1 MKDFLLLFRG
11 GNDMTA
17 MRESPE
23 NYQQHLV
30 KWKAWME
37 ALGKQGKFLGGQP
50 LSGEA
55 RVISGSK
62 KVVTDGPYVE
72 GKEIIGGY
80 LLVRAADMK
89 EAVRLSS
96 DCPIF
101 EADGIVEVREIRELE
116 A

>member
-1 MKDFLLLFRG
+1 MKEFLLLFRG

-23 NYQQHLV
+23 SYQQHLV

-37 ALGKQGKFLGGQP
+37 ALGKQGEFIGGQP

-55 RVISGSK
+55 SVITGSDR
-62 KVVTDGPYVE
+62 VVTDGPYVE
-72 GKEIIGGY
+72 GKEIVGGY
-80 LLVRAADMK
+80 LLVRADDMH
-89 EAVRLSS
+89 EALRLSS

-101 EADGIVEVREIRELE
+101 EADGVVEVRGIQQIE

>member
-1 MKDFLLLFRG
+1 MS
-11 GNDMTA
+11 A

-37 ALGKQGKFLGGQP
+37 ALGKQGKFIGGQP
-50 LSGEA
+50 LSGEGT
-55 RVISGSK
+55 VISGSE

-72 GKEIIGGY
+72 GKEIVGGY
-80 LLVRAADMK
+80 LLVRAHDLK
-89 EAVRLSS
+89 EAVQLSS
-96 DCPIF
+96 GCPIF
-101 EADGIVEVREIRELE
+101 DADGAVEVREVQQLQ